1 MYTKRK
7 TYDKED
13 WCPASRESL
22 ILDRSRKS
30 KEVFKVVRVK
40 PFKAYRYD
48 QTKVG
53 DISKVVTPPYD
64 IIKGAKVDELQGL
77 SEYNIAW
84 VIKNKPTDD
93 DTPENNQYTRAR
105 DHLNKW
111 IKDGVL
117 KQDEKDSFYVYGQ
130 NFEVDG
136 KKLFRFGFIGLIELE
151 EFATEAPSSGSFAG
165 VLQHEETLPKD
176 IIDRLSLCRTSMANF
191 GQIFVIYPDK
201 KGSVDAVL
209 EKNMNQSP
217 VADVTDDA
225 SVRHRIWAINNE
237 ADVEAIRNNMAD
249 KYVIIA
255 DGHHRYKTAL
265 QLSKENPD
273 LESAKYRMLT
283 FVNIS
288 NPGLVVLP
296 THRLVQNLDAFNPE
310 KLIGDIKQYFDLE
323 TFDNKEDMFTLMNDM
338 FKQKKH
344 SFGLFMDDGK
354 FYAFTLKDT
363 KVMDS
368 LLADKSPELRSL
380 DVAILHAL
388 VLDKMLGI
396 DKEKLLQGTMKGGG
410 FVTYI
415 KGIGDAVDES
425 IKAVKDSSQAVFFMN
440 PTRVEEVEAVS
451 NNFECMPQK
460 STFFHPKIWTGFTI
474 NKLR

>member
-1 MYTKRK
+1 M
-7 TYDKED
+7 
-13 WCPASRESL
+13 
-22 ILDRSRKS
+22 
-30 KEVFKVVRVK
+30 VRVK

-48 QTKVG
+48 EEKAG
-53 DISKVVTPPYD
+53 SISRLVAPPYD
-64 IIKGAKVDELQGL
+64 IIKGEKIDQLQSL

-84 VIKNKPTDD
+84 VIKNKREEGDS
-93 DTPENNQYTRAR
+93 EFNNQYTRAA
-105 DHLNKW
+105 DHFNKW
-111 IKDGVL
+111 VRDGIL
-117 KQDEKDSFYVYGQ
+117 KQDENESFYVYGQ
-130 NFEVDG
+130 DFEVDG
-136 KKLFRFGFIGLIELE
+136 KQLFRFGFIGLIELE
-151 EFATEAPSSGSFAG
+151 DFVSSVPDSREFSG

-176 IIDRLSLCRTSMANF
+176 IVDRLSLCRSSMANF

-201 KGSVDAVL
+201 EGSVDAVL
-209 EKNMNQSP
+209 EKNMKKAP
-217 VADVTDDA
+217 VADMIDDTG
-225 SVRHRIWAINNE
+225 VRHRIWAVDENS
-237 ADVEAIRNNMAD
+237 DVQTIITNMAD
-249 KYVIIA
+249 KYIIIA

-265 QLSKENPD
+265 ALSNENPT

-296 THRLVQNLDAFNPE
+296 THRVVQNLGKISRE
-310 KLIGDIKQYFDLE
+310 KLLEDITEYFDLE
-323 TFDNKEDMFTLMNDM
+323 AFDNKDDMFSLMDNM

-344 SFGLFMDDGK
+344 SFGLFMNDGK

-363 KVMDS
+363 EIMNS

-380 DVAILHAL
+380 DVAILHTL

-396 DKEKLLQGTMKGGG
+396 DKEKLLQGTMGGGG
-410 FVTYI
+410 FVSYI

-425 IKAVKDSSQAVFFMN
+425 IKAVEGESQAVFFMN

-451 NNFECMPQK
+451 NKFETMPQK